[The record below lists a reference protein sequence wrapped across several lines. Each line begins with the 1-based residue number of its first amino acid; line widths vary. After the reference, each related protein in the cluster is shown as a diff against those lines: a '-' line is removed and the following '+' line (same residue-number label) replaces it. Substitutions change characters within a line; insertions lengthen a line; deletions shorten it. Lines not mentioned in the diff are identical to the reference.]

1 MLCFM
6 VTSAGE
12 EKGQQEMEQCI
23 MGGGS
28 GYKASL
34 RRSLDRV

>member
-1 MLCFM
+1 M

-12 EKGQQEMEQCI
+12 GEEEGQQEIKQCI

-28 GYKASL
+28 GCKASL